1 MDLIIDGNAFI
12 NVAIS
17 VTKSV
22 AFKDKRVGETYYV
35 NDLFNEGNFLLKDQI
50 KVSFRNFCFTY
61 LNSLIVPI
69 GSALTNVHFVFD
81 SKSWRK
87 EYING
92 FFEASDFKTTSAP
105 TEFTYKGNRK
115 YEDHQYLFFDYFQN
129 VIMQTLV
136 EKCGVNS
143 YRFKN
148 MEGDDIIAHL
158 CSILKDDLLIYS
170 VDQDLKQLVEN
181 PSKNVLLIVPKQMS
195 KTKKLF
201 VPTALLPDQAED
213 EEDGFFSLSDNHITG
228 SAIEKV
234 IKNIKSKEYVEH
246 KVNVSE
252 EILSKVLLGDKSD
265 NIPKVTS
272 ITPTKA
278 KKVISNLQQKFDT
291 KLIDLVD
298 ELDSNFLDAFIS
310 EIAEV
315 NKVKGQDKI
324 DEIRTHLIFNIKIIR
339 LSTKVFPDEIREALV
354 SYFDTY
360 SITKFSNRDFNLLK
374 NNLSSL

>member
-35 NDLFNEGNFLLKDQI
+35 NDLFNEGNFMLKEQI

-61 LNSLIVPI
+61 LNSLIAPI
-69 GSALTNVHFVFD
+69 GSSLNHVHFVFD

-87 EYING
+87 DYISS
-92 FFEASDFKTTSAP
+92 FFESSEFKTSSAP

-115 YEDHQYLFFDYFQN
+115 YDDHQYLFFDYFQQ
-129 VIMQTLV
+129 VIIPALE
-136 EKCGVNS
+136 EKCGVNQ

-148 MEGDDIIAHL
+148 TEGDDIIAYL
-158 CSILKDDLLIYS
+158 CSILKDDVLIYS

-201 VPTALLPDQAED
+201 VPTNLVPDKADD
-213 EEDGFFSLSDNHITG
+213 EEDSFFSLSESHIGG
-228 SAIEKV
+228 STIDKV
-234 IKNIKSKEYVEH
+234 IKSIKSKDYVEH
-246 KVNVSE
+246 RVNISE
-252 EILSKVLLGDKSD
+252 EVLSKILLGDKSD

-272 ITPTKA
+272 LTPSKA
-278 KKVISNLQQKFDT
+278 KKVILSLQQKFDT
-291 KLIDLVD
+291 NLIDLMD
-298 ELDSNFLDAFIS
+298 DLDSSFIDAFLK
-310 EIAEV
+310 EIVEV
-315 NKVKGQDKI
+315 NKIKDQDKI
-324 DEIRTHLIFNIKIIR
+324 DEIRAHLVFNIKIIR
-339 LSTKVFPDEIREALV
+339 LSIKVFPDEIREALEKHFK
-354 SYFDTY
+354 SY
-360 SITKFSNRDFNLLK
+360 SINKFSVRDFTALK